1 MLHTLFDYHSISL
14 STTSDTTWSC
24 SIPPD
29 IKDVVEIT
37 PIVDLFAIT
46 PNLFTESVWI
56 NLGENYENMS
66 VEVFDMRGRSVA
78 RENSPE
84 SSTFKMHLH
93 NLRPSMYFFVIN
105 RGNEVLTVLKSVKK

>member
-1 MLHTLFDYHSISL
+1 M
-14 STTSDTTWSC
+14 
-24 SIPPD
+24 
-29 IKDVVEIT
+29 VEIT